1 MKPSFTSTG
10 LVHIA
15 VVEDECKD
23 RDLILSYIE
32 RFAAENCEMIRATH
46 FENAASFLSGYNPI
60 YDIVF
65 LDIQMPGLDGM
76 KAAERL
82 RQIDA
87 VVPLVFITN
96 MSNFAVRGY
105 SVNALD
111 FVVKPVAY
119 YNFSTMLARAI
130 RVAKAKADEIVLKTS
145 KGSLKVALDSISYIE
160 TEGHQVIYHTDKG
173 EVRIWETL
181 KQQESRLPANRFAK
195 CSNYC
200 LVNLKHIDGVRGN
213 AISVGGVEITI
224 TRTQKQKFMQCL
236 LDYYGDFF

>member
-1 MKPSFTSTG
+1 M
-10 LVHIA
+10 VHIA
-15 VVEDECKD
+15 VIEDESGD
-23 RDLILSYIE
+23 REQILAFISRY
-32 RFAAENCEMIRATH
+32 AEENHEAIRTSS
-46 FENAASFLSGYNPI
+46 FDNAAIFLANYNPI

-65 LDIQMPGLDGM
+65 LDIQMPGMDGM

-82 RQIDA
+82 RELDPA
-87 VVPLVFITN
+87 VPLVFITN

-119 YNFSTMLARAI
+119 YNFSNMLTRAI
-130 RVAKAKADEIVLKTS
+130 RVAKAKSDEIVLKTA
-145 KGSLKVALDSISYIE
+145 KGSVKVALDSVSYVE

-181 KQQESRLPANRFAK
+181 KQQEARLPADRFAR

-200 LVNLKHIDGVRGN
+200 LVNLKHIDGVRG
-213 AISVGGVEITI
+213 STVTVGGTEIAV
-224 TRTQKQKFMQCL
+224 TRTQKQKFMKCL
-236 LDYYGDFF
+236 LEYYGDYF